1 MSTCYPSCPAPSSIV
16 GHAPTIVH
24 ALAFTGPG
32 AAFNYLA
39 LVGIGAV
46 IAGLAFLAD
55 NMTRRS
61 K

>member
-24 ALAFTGPG
+24 ALAFTGSG
-32 AAFNYLA
+32 AGLNYLA
-39 LVGIGAV
+39 LAGFVAVG
-46 IAGLAFLAD
+46 AGLAFLAD
-55 NMTRRS
+55 YMIRRS